1 MINGAEAL
9 HFCQWHTKYLSLTSK
24 KTEITFFKIV
34 YLPIFIKKYFNLS
47 SVQVKDFVFALNL
60 VQIALFLNL
69 NYMRNFFNLRL
80 CYRKI
85 IIVYFHRMSVATVGW
100 VVSHHHLSEKEF
112 TFSKTILK

>member
-24 KTEITFFKIV
+24 KTQLTFFKIGIPF
-34 YLPIFIKKYFNLS
+34 YIHKKYFNS
-47 SVQVKDFVFALNL
+47 ISVQVIDFVFALNL

-100 VVSHHHLSEKEF
+100 VVSHHHLLEKEF
-112 TFSKTILK
+112 TFCKTILK